1 MMSDSGQSEESL
13 YSDSDKDES
22 NVSEIY
28 IFYHIILHI
37 LSEIEDDSGDD
48 IAISIPQ
55 YIPS

>member
-28 IFYHIILHI
+28 IFYHKNLKLKMTQEMTLQSQFHNIY
-37 LSEIEDDSGDD
+37 
-48 IAISIPQ
+48 Q
-55 YIPS
+55 VR